1 MSLTLRFTNFYT
13 NRRLLPT
20 ASAESLWRWNANKL
34 QLSAVNGDLVRVAHP
49 ATRRTAHTAP

>member
-1 MSLTLRFTNFYT
+1 MSLTPSSTCFYIT
-13 NRRLLPT
+13 QRLLPK

-49 ATRRTAHTAP
+49 ATDRTAHTAP